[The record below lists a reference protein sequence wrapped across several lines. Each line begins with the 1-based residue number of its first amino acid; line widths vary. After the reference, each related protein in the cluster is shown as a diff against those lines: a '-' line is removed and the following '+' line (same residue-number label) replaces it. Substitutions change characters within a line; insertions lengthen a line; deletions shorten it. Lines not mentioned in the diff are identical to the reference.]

1 MVSRLVGVRESA
13 HAWHYAE
20 NVVVRRIDID
30 RWGRERANRVVRDR
44 EEQRGVVN
52 AWQVARAAR
61 LVLLRLERE
70 GIHVD
75 ADRRHVRVVL
85 VRLHQ
90 VEVVA
95 AADLETVVAVELE
108 QGRDDRVGASHALNT
123 RDGVARLQDWP
134 VPPVREVERLLALP
148 RVDDVRVA
156 ARVGVALDNPEKLLA
171 RVVEVQLEL
180 VAWGRYGLA
189 ARELQGL
196 NEVLVADL
204 GELTTLIRVQVD
216 VIHIEGRRDEAAVA
230 NTRVDGGRGGR
241 LRWVGPHEIVK
252 GVELEVDADLVVL
265 ERDERQRKARV
276 TAEPELQRDVE
287 RVLRGAVDN
296 LVPRVRL
303 TASAVIVAR
312 LAALYEEVRE
322 LGDVAHH
329 LRVAGLLA
337 SLLRKLIP
345 DVQPLAIVLVN
356 ALAADLEFNP
366 VNKVVT
372 NPVEPAELGARAVR
386 RQQGDWGE
394 RGLEVHTVDQVTVAL
409 DRARDLLAEVR
420 RAVPRVL
427 NGLHGE
433 VRVATVHHLEKG
445 NLRVTRQIDVL
456 RTIGDELHQTTTCH
470 FSLYPFKRKKICQ
483 NYENA

>member
-1 MVSRLVGVRESA
+1 M
-13 HAWHYAE
+13 
-20 NVVVRRIDID
+20 
-30 RWGRERANRVVRDR
+30 
-44 EEQRGVVN
+44 
-52 AWQVARAAR
+52 
-61 LVLLRLERE
+61 
-70 GIHVD
+70 
-75 ADRRHVRVVL
+75 
-85 VRLHQ
+85 
-90 VEVVA
+90 
-95 AADLETVVAVELE
+95 
-108 QGRDDRVGASHALNT
+108 
-123 RDGVARLQDWP
+123 
-134 VPPVREVERLLALP
+134 
-148 RVDDVRVA
+148 
-156 ARVGVALDNPEKLLA
+156 
-171 RVVEVQLEL
+171 
-180 VAWGRYGLA
+180 
-189 ARELQGL
+189 
-196 NEVLVADL
+196 
-204 GELTTLIRVQVD
+204 
-216 VIHIEGRRDEAAVA
+216 
-230 NTRVDGGRGGR
+230 
-241 LRWVGPHEIVK
+241 
-252 GVELEVDADLVVL
+252 VL
-265 ERDERQRKARV
+265 ERDERQSQSRIA
-276 TAEPELQRDVE
+276 AEPELQRDVE

-322 LGDVAHH
+322 LGDVANH

-337 SLLRKLIP
+337 SLLRELIP

-366 VNKVVT
+366 VNEVVA
-372 NPVEPAELGARAVR
+372 NPVEPAELGTRAVR
-386 RQQGDWGE
+386 RQQGDCGE

-420 RAVPRVL
+420 RTVPRVL